1 VHSDDATLDGPW
13 LQWHYDRWVMPPDAV
28 EVARNAAASQ
38 VFVLRRNLALQFH
51 PEVDAAG
58 LRGWLEFG
66 GCRQAEAAGLDP
78 AVILS
83 QTEAMEA
90 DYAARARGL
99 VDTFLDSV
107 AVFPHQE

>member
-1 VHSDDATLDGPW
+1 VS
-13 LQWHYDRWVMPPDAV
+13 PPHAV

-58 LRGWLEFG
+58 LKGWLEFG
-66 GCRQAEAAGLDP
+66 GYRQAEAAGLD
-78 AVILS
+78 AGVLLR

-99 VDTFLDSV
+99 VDSFLDRV
-107 AVFPHQE
+107 AVAPHEEFVP

>member
-1 VHSDDATLDGPW
+1 VT
-13 LQWHYDRWVMPPDAV
+13 PPDAV

-58 LRGWLEFG
+58 LKGWLEFG
-66 GCRQAEAAGLDP
+66 AHRQAEAAGFDP

-99 VDTFLDSV
+99 VDSFLDRIAV
-107 AVFPHQE
+107 APHEEVMS